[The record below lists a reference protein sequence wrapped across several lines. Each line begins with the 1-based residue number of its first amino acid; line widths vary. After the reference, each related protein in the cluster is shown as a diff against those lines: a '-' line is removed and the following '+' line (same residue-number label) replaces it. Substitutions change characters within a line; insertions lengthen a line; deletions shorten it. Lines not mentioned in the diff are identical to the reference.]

1 MLWGT
6 LTSRLSLNMELAE
19 HLSSTILIGKT
30 IGLKP
35 LGKSIIMGTIL
46 AVRKFAVD
54 LKIEAMENSTYL
66 FHFS

>member
-6 LTSRLSLNMELAE
+6 LPSRLSLNMELAE
-19 HLSSTILIGKT
+19 HLSSTILIGKI